1 MSKKLKSAST
11 VDDAVDSSNNKINTN
26 KTDDN
31 NTDNTDK
38 NETPN
43 KTIKVPVEPTEE
55 NNLKTGDVIPFWT
68 ENPNILFDKTYMFEF
83 FPIETMTYEQKLNAV
98 TRTTIILTI
107 IGYLLSSN
115 MRVLIIGVI
124 TVLAIFLMFYYR
136 KKEEF
141 KTKSKKA
148 VSDLKE
154 GFDNPA
160 QAFLKENNMPI
171 NNVFMSPSSR
181 NPYSNVLVTDY
192 NYNPNKKPA
201 PPAFNSMVNEDIKKQ
216 TMKMV
221 AEINNDQPN
230 ITKKLY
236 KDLGEE
242 LEFDQSLRQFYSN
255 PSTTIPNDQSSFAD
269 FCYGNMVSCKEGN
282 LFACAK
288 NKVNYN
294 NY

>member
-1 MSKKLKSAST
+1 MSKKLKSASA

-31 NTDNTDK
+31 NTDK
-38 NETPN
+38 KETPN

-141 KTKSKKA
+141 KTKSNKA

-255 PSTTIPNDQSSFAD
+255 PSTTIPNDQSSFAE